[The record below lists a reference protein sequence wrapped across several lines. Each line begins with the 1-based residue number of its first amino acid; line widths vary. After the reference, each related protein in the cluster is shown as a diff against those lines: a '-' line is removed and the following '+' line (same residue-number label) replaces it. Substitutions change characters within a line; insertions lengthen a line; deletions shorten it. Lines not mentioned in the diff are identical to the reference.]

1 MHQGGK
7 PAKQEG
13 SYTSPVLTLKYTFEA
28 SVHEMSRL
36 LAEEGYP
43 SRVMWVQPGH
53 VVYYRRQW
61 YVHVPNA
68 MLTAMVP
75 RSYFR
80 AGFDQGLGLTVDAI
94 CQLDGTTCCS
104 VFVPENI
111 AQAHRLGLGKDDVR
125 MSVLV
130 EPLMARPVK
139 SPVVW
144 AILRWLGRK
153 NTPIVARL
161 FRSC

>member
-1 MHQGGK
+1 LHQAEKTGK
-7 PAKQEG
+7 PKG

-36 LAEEGYP
+36 LAEEAYP
-43 SRVMWVQPGH
+43 SRVMWLQPGH

-61 YVHVPNA
+61 YVHVPNT
-68 MLTAMVP
+68 MLTAMVA

-104 VFVPENI
+104 VFVPENV
-111 AQAHRLGLGKDDVR
+111 AQARRLGLDKDDVR
-125 MSVLV
+125 MSVLL
-130 EPLMARPVK
+130 EPLVARRVK
-139 SPVVW
+139 NPLYW
-144 AILRWLGRK
+144 AVLRWLGRK

-161 FRSC
+161 FRDG

>member
-1 MHQGGK
+1 M
-7 PAKQEG
+7 
-13 SYTSPVLTLKYTFEA
+13 LTLKYTFEA

-43 SRVMWVQPGH
+43 SRVLWVQPGH
-53 VVYYRRQW
+53 VVYYRRKW

-68 MLTAMVP
+68 TITAMVA

-80 AGFDQGLGLTVDAI
+80 AGFDQGLGMTVDAI
-94 CQLDGTTCCS
+94 CQLGGVTCCS

-111 AQAHRLGLGKDDVR
+111 VQAHRLGLAKDDVR

-130 EPLMARPVK
+130 EPLLARRVHNPLLWGV
-139 SPVVW
+139 
-144 AILRWLGRK
+144 LRWLGRR
-153 NTPIVARL
+153 NTPVVARL
-161 FRSC
+161 FRES